1 VLKFI
6 VDYLQ
11 YLAATLYHILEYLNS
26 LPAFAAV
33 ISQLTLMSVLEHY
46 ILYTTITIY
55 CKQNTFLFRSESC
68 FCRLSARRTYC
79 KCRILCLLCSIVRL
93 ITISSSQQLTRFAAE
108 RCHSS
113 NC

>member
-1 VLKFI
+1 MLKFI

-68 FCRLSARRTYC
+68 FADFLLEGHTVNAEYYAYCAVLSD
-79 KCRILCLLCSIVRL
+79 
-93 ITISSSQQLTRFAAE
+93 
-108 RCHSS
+108 
-113 NC
+113 